1 MKIIYSLFLAV
12 GFFAFVSEPLTEKER
27 KEADKFLTESEKNA
41 LKSVDKLTDAQ
52 LTFKSAPDKWSVQ
65 DCMMHIAATE
75 KGLWSMLEASLKD
88 SAHPEKRK
96 DIKWT
101 DEDVKKNIEDRSNKV
116 KTSPQLEP
124 QNTGFKTMA
133 EATASFKENRDKL
146 INFVKTTP
154 DDLRNH
160 ITTMPFGSLDDYQ
173 MVLFIGAHTNR
184 HVAQMKEVM
193 ADPNFPK
200 K

>member
-1 MKIIYSLFLAV
+1 MKIIYSLFLFVA
-12 GFFAFVSEPLTEKER
+12 FLSFVSEPLTEKER
-27 KEADKFLTESEKNA
+27 KEADKFLAESEKEVF
-41 LKSVDKLTDAQ
+41 KTIDKLTDAQ
-52 LTFKSAPDKWSVQ
+52 LTFKAAPDKWSVQ
-65 DCMMHIAATE
+65 DCMYHIAATE
-75 KGLWSMLEASLKD
+75 KGLWGMMEASLKD

>member
-1 MKIIYSLFLAV
+1 
-12 GFFAFVSEPLTEKER
+12 
-27 KEADKFLTESEKNA
+27 
-41 LKSVDKLTDAQ
+41 
-52 LTFKSAPDKWSVQ
+52 
-65 DCMMHIAATE
+65 
-75 KGLWSMLEASLKD
+75 
-88 SAHPEKRK
+88 
-96 DIKWT
+96 
-101 DEDVKKNIEDRSNKV
+101 
-116 KTSPQLEP
+116 
-124 QNTGFKTMA
+124 
-133 EATASFKENRDKL
+133 L

-160 ITTMPFGSLDDYQ
+160 IVTMPFGSLDDYQ

>member
-1 MKIIYSLFLAV
+1 MKFAYSLLLV
-12 GFFAFVSEPLTEKER
+12 FAFVSFVSEPLTEKER
-27 KEADKFLTESEKNA
+27 KDAEKFLIESENNI
-41 LKSVDKLTDAQ
+41 LKTVDKLTEAQ
-52 LTFKSAPDKWSVQ
+52 LAFKSAPDKWSVQ

-75 KGLWSMLEASLKD
+75 KGLWSMVEASLKD
-88 SAHPEKRK
+88 SARPEKRK

-101 DEDVKKNIEDRSNKV
+101 DEDVKKNIENRSNKV
-116 KTSPQLEP
+116 KTSPPLEP

-160 ITTMPFGSLDDYQ
+160 ISTMPFGSLDDYQ
-173 MVLFIGAHTNR
+173 MVLFIGAHSNR
-184 HVAQMKEVM
+184 HLAQIKEVM

>member
-1 MKIIYSLFLAV
+1 MKIIYSLFLFVA
-12 GFFAFVSEPLTEKER
+12 FLSFVSEPLTEKER
-27 KEADKFLTESEKNA
+27 KDADKFLAESEKEVF
-41 LKSVDKLTDAQ
+41 KTIDKLTDAQ
-52 LTFKSAPDKWSVQ
+52 LTFKAAPDKWSVQ
-65 DCMMHIAATE
+65 DCMYHIAATE
-75 KGLWSMLEASLKD
+75 KGLGSMLEASLKD

-101 DEDVKKNIEDRSNKV
+101 DEDVKKNIESRSNKV

-160 ITTMPFGSLDDYQ
+160 IVTMPFGSLDDYQ

-200 K
+200 N

>member
-27 KEADKFLTESEKNA
+27 KEADKFLSESEKNA
-41 LKSVDKLTDAQ
+41 LKTVDKLTDAQ

>member
-41 LKSVDKLTDAQ
+41 LKTVDKLTDAQ

>member
-1 MKIIYSLFLAV
+1 MKIIYSLFLVV

-27 KEADKFLTESEKNA
+27 KEADKFLSESEKNA
-41 LKSVDKLTDAQ
+41 LKTVDKLTDAQ

>member
-1 MKIIYSLFLAV
+1 MKIIYSLFLV
-12 GFFAFVSEPLTEKER
+12 VAFLSFISEPLTEKER
-27 KEADKFLTESEKNA
+27 KEADKFLTESEKEVF
-41 LKSVDKLTDAQ
+41 KTVDKLTDAQ
-52 LTFKSAPDKWSVQ
+52 LTFKAAPDKWSVQ
-65 DCMMHIAATE
+65 DCMYHIAATE
-75 KGLWSMLEASLKD
+75 KGLWGMVSASLKD

-116 KTSPQLEP
+116 KTSTQLEP

-160 ITTMPFGSLDDYQ
+160 ITTMPFGPLDDYQ

-184 HVAQMKEVM
+184 HVKQMKEVM